1 MEQILLQRHHLAQ
14 LNAMMQDMPMRFGLP
29 LQQVL
34 TQARDEMRAAL
45 NEQQGGEGREQ
56 SAEVARASTE

>member
-14 LNAMMQDMPMRFGLP
+14 LNALMQDMPMRFGLP

-45 NEQQGGEGREQ
+45 SEQGARSGQEQGAEAE
-56 SAEVARASTE
+56 SAS

>member
-14 LNAMMQDMPMRFGLP
+14 LNALMQDMPMRFGLP

-45 NEQQGGEGREQ
+45 SEEGAGAGQEQG
-56 SAEVARASTE
+56 AEAERAS

>member
-14 LNAMMQDMPMRFGLP
+14 LNALMQDMPMRFGLP

-45 NEQQGGEGREQ
+45 SEQGTGSGQEQDAEAEG
-56 SAEVARASTE
+56 AS

>member
-14 LNAMMQDMPMRFGLP
+14 LNALMQDMPMRFGLP

-45 NEQQGGEGREQ
+45 SEQRAESGQEQ
-56 SAEVARASTE
+56 DTEAESAS